1 VFIVVP
7 PAPEKK
13 KPVINEDGEEEP
25 VEEIDEEELA
35 NMLKP
40 KFQKHIYPDSVIHIR
55 GEEDFIRQRA
65 GKLSVDANLKWDR
78 DNLERRLAEYRE
90 NNALDLYE
98 IANSAEDLGH
108 PKATAKK
115 LPLTRFFQ
123 ENKTELLEI
132 DCDGDQFEMF
142 QSMRVYTERH
152 GRPYNYLPSVED
164 LNGEREEYL
173 VKEEMDMKAERFDK
187 EHKETDVAREMFEA
201 LVKLQDGRIES
212 VYAHCA
218 EIAQTDNLNM
228 RQFLMKCIIP
238 VLTEGM
244 IDVWKVKPTDP
255 IDYLSEYV
263 FRKSNE
269 MRTRQLK

>member
-1 VFIVVP
+1 
-7 PAPEKK
+7 
-13 KPVINEDGEEEP
+13 
-25 VEEIDEEELA
+25 
-35 NMLKP
+35 
-40 KFQKHIYPDSVIHIR
+40 
-55 GEEDFIRQRA
+55 
-65 GKLSVDANLKWDR
+65 
-78 DNLERRLAEYRE
+78 
-90 NNALDLYE
+90 
-98 IANSAEDLGH
+98 
-108 PKATAKK
+108 
-115 LPLTRFFQ
+115 
-123 ENKTELLEI
+123 
-132 DCDGDQFEMF
+132 MF

-173 VKEEMDMKAERFDK
+173 VKEEMDMKAQRADK
-187 EHKETDVAREMFEA
+187 EHKETDVAREMFEE